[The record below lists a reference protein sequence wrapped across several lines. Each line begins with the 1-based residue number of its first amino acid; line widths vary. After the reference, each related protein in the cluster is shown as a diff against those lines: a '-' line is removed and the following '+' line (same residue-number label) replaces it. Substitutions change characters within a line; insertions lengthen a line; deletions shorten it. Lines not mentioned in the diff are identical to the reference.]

1 MPRYVE
7 YIAPN
12 GGIYKVC
19 SMHEDD
25 IEKEYPPMWFGAYLF
40 FFFMHMY
47 GISEDEARHLSL
59 SELKKWVRKPC
70 PEFLLK
76 LYTETRKKEQE
87 KLLRDKT
94 VTSENMICWILYSG
108 HIGGTFS
115 QYSYH
120 KGCGSLKGRAPLM
133 IDVSDENN
141 IVTVGNTDLSQAAL
155 KHLVENQRVVMA
167 QFVDLPDGRWYC
179 FYRTHR
185 GLAGM
190 ESGAHGS
197 HLHFISSAYG
207 IDREELVKS
216 FKNGECPTNGFHV
229 RLEEYGD
236 K

>member
-7 YIAPN
+7 YIAPD
-12 GGIYKVC
+12 GGKYKVL
-19 SMHEDD
+19 SMYTDN
-25 IEKEYPPMWFGAYLF
+25 IEREYPPMWFGAYLF
-40 FFFMHMY
+40 FFFMYMH
-47 GISEDEARHLSL
+47 GISEDEARQLSF
-59 SELKKWVRKPC
+59 SELEKWVRKPC

-76 LYTETRKKEQE
+76 LYTETKKKEQE

-94 VTSENMICWILYSG
+94 VTFENMICWILHSG
-108 HIGGTFS
+108 RIGGTFS

-120 KGCGSLKGRAPLM
+120 GGSGSLKGRAPLM
-133 IDVSDENN
+133 IDASDENN
-141 IVTVGNTDLSQAAL
+141 IVAVGNTDLSQEAL

-185 GLAGM
+185 GLAGR
-190 ESGAHGS
+190 ESGEQGS

-207 IDREELVKS
+207 VDRGELVKN
-216 FKNGECPTNGFHV
+216 FKSGECPTNGFHV
-229 RLEEYGD
+229 RLEGYGD

>member
-7 YIAPN
+7 YIAPD
-12 GGIYKVC
+12 GGKYKVL
-19 SMHEDD
+19 SMYTDN
-25 IEKEYPPMWFGAYLF
+25 IEREYPPMWFGAYLF
-40 FFFMHMY
+40 FFFMYMH
-47 GISEDEARHLSL
+47 GISEDEARQLSF
-59 SELKKWVRKPC
+59 SELEKWVRKPC

-76 LYTETRKKEQE
+76 LYTETKKKEQE

-94 VTSENMICWILYSG
+94 VTFENMICWILHSG
-108 HIGGTFS
+108 RIGGTFS

-120 KGCGSLKGRAPLM
+120 GGSGSLKGRAPLM
-133 IDVSDENN
+133 IDASDENN
-141 IVTVGNTDLSQAAL
+141 IVAVGNTDLSQEAL

-185 GLAGM
+185 GLAGR
-190 ESGAHGS
+190 ESGEKGS

-207 IDREELVKS
+207 IDREKLAKN

-229 RLEEYGD
+229 RLIGFGD

>member
-7 YIAPN
+7 YIAPD
-12 GGIYKVC
+12 GGKYKVL
-19 SMHEDD
+19 SMYTDN
-25 IEKEYPPMWFGAYLF
+25 IEREYPPMWFGAYLF
-40 FFFMHMY
+40 FFFMYMH
-47 GISEDEARHLSL
+47 GISEDEARQLSF
-59 SELKKWVRKPC
+59 SELEKWVRKPC

-76 LYTETRKKEQE
+76 LYTETKKKEQE

-94 VTSENMICWILYSG
+94 VTFENMICWVLHSG
-108 HIGGTFS
+108 RIGGTFS

-120 KGCGSLKGRAPLM
+120 GGSGSLKGRAPLM
-133 IDVSDENN
+133 IDASDEND
-141 IVTVGNTDLSQAAL
+141 IVAVGNTDLSQEAL

-185 GLAGM
+185 GLAGR
-190 ESGAHGS
+190 ESGEQGS

-207 IDREELVKS
+207 VDRGELVKN
-216 FKNGECPTNGFHV
+216 FKSGECPTNGFHV
-229 RLEEYGD
+229 RLEGYGD

>member
-7 YIAPN
+7 YIAPD
-12 GGIYKVC
+12 GGKYKVL
-19 SMHEDD
+19 SMYTDN
-25 IEKEYPPMWFGAYLF
+25 IEREYPPMWFGAYLF
-40 FFFMHMY
+40 FFFMYMH
-47 GISEDEARHLSL
+47 GISEDEARQLSF
-59 SELKKWVRKPC
+59 SELEKWVRKPC

-76 LYTETRKKEQE
+76 LYTETKKKEQE

-94 VTSENMICWILYSG
+94 VTFENMICWILHSG
-108 HIGGTFS
+108 RIGGTFS

-120 KGCGSLKGRAPLM
+120 GGSGSVKGRAPLM
-133 IDVSDENN
+133 IDASDENN
-141 IVTVGNTDLSQAAL
+141 IVAVGNTDLSQEAL

-185 GLAGM
+185 GLAGR
-190 ESGAHGS
+190 ESGEQGS

-207 IDREELVKS
+207 VDRGELVKN
-216 FKNGECPTNGFHV
+216 FKSGECPTNGFHV
-229 RLEEYGD
+229 RLEGYGD

>member
-7 YIAPN
+7 YIAPD
-12 GGIYKVC
+12 GGKYKVL
-19 SMHEDD
+19 SMYTDN
-25 IEKEYPPMWFGAYLF
+25 IEREYPPMWFGAYLF
-40 FFFMHMY
+40 FFFMYMH
-47 GISEDEARHLSL
+47 GVSEDEARQLSF
-59 SELKKWVRKPC
+59 SELEKWVRKPC

-76 LYTETRKKEQE
+76 LYTETKKKEQK

-94 VTSENMICWILYSG
+94 VTFENMICWILHSG
-108 HIGGTFS
+108 RIGGTFS

-120 KGCGSLKGRAPLM
+120 GGSGSLKGRAPLM
-133 IDVSDENN
+133 IDASDENN
-141 IVTVGNTDLSQAAL
+141 IVAVGNTDLSQEAL

-185 GLAGM
+185 GLAGR
-190 ESGAHGS
+190 ESGEQGS

-207 IDREELVKS
+207 VDRGELVKN
-216 FKNGECPTNGFHV
+216 FKSGECPTNGFHV
-229 RLEEYGD
+229 RLEGYGD

>member
-1 MPRYVE
+1 
-7 YIAPN
+7 
-12 GGIYKVC
+12 
-19 SMHEDD
+19 
-25 IEKEYPPMWFGAYLF
+25 
-40 FFFMHMY
+40 
-47 GISEDEARHLSL
+47 
-59 SELKKWVRKPC
+59 
-70 PEFLLK
+70 
-76 LYTETRKKEQE
+76 
-87 KLLRDKT
+87 
-94 VTSENMICWILYSG
+94 
-108 HIGGTFS
+108 
-115 QYSYH
+115 
-120 KGCGSLKGRAPLM
+120 M
-133 IDVSDENN
+133 IDLSDKNN

-185 GLAGM
+185 GLAGR
-190 ESGAHGS
+190 ESGERGS

>member
-7 YIAPN
+7 YIAPD
-12 GGIYKVC
+12 GGKYKVL
-19 SMHEDD
+19 SMYTDN
-25 IEKEYPPMWFGAYLF
+25 IEREYPPMWFGAYLF
-40 FFFMHMY
+40 FFFMYMH
-47 GISEDEARHLSL
+47 GISEDEARQLSF
-59 SELKKWVRKPC
+59 SELEKWVRKPC

-76 LYTETRKKEQE
+76 LYTATKKKEQE

-94 VTSENMICWILYSG
+94 VTFENMICWILHSG
-108 HIGGTFS
+108 RIGGTFS

-120 KGCGSLKGRAPLM
+120 GGSGSLKGRAPLM
-133 IDVSDENN
+133 IDASDENN
-141 IVTVGNTDLSQAAL
+141 IVAVGNTDLSQEAL

-185 GLAGM
+185 GLAGR
-190 ESGAHGS
+190 ESGEQGS

-207 IDREELVKS
+207 VDRGELVKN
-216 FKNGECPTNGFHV
+216 FKSGECPTNGFHV
-229 RLEEYGD
+229 RLEGYGD

>member
-7 YIAPN
+7 YIAPD
-12 GGIYKVC
+12 GGKYKVL
-19 SMHEDD
+19 SMYTDN
-25 IEKEYPPMWFGAYLF
+25 IEREYPPMWFGAYLF
-40 FFFMHMY
+40 FFFMYMH
-47 GISEDEARHLSL
+47 GISEDEARKLSF
-59 SELKKWVRKPC
+59 SELEKWVRKPC

-76 LYTETRKKEQE
+76 LYTETKKKEQE

-94 VTSENMICWILYSG
+94 VTFENMICWILHSG
-108 HIGGTFS
+108 RIGGTFS

-120 KGCGSLKGRAPLM
+120 GGSGSLKGRAPLM
-133 IDVSDENN
+133 IDASDENN
-141 IVTVGNTDLSQAAL
+141 IVAVGNTDLSQEAL

-185 GLAGM
+185 GLAGR
-190 ESGAHGS
+190 ESGDQGS

-207 IDREELVKS
+207 INREELVKN

-229 RLEEYGD
+229 RMVGYGE
-236 K
+236 